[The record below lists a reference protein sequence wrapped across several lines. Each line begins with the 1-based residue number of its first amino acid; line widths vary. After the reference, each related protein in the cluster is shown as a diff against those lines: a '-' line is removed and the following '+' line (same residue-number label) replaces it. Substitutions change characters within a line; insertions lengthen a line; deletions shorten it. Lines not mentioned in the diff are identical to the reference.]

1 MIKRKEAIEG
11 SKRFISILYFLGPKC
26 YDICWDPKCV
36 LSSCWTNKHCRVC
49 QLSLWLVC
57 AAVWWS
63 TDCRSACSSTTLHTS
78 LHCTTLQM
86 HLQRKSAV
94 WNCAKLCPAPARP
107 LHAASTKPRHTTA
120 AAYRKLGLKVD
131 SRYDIGK
138 QIFQCNFLLLFT
150 RYGFPENQISICN
163 VWNSKIFFFSFCCK
177 IFAQI
182 AFSRPYWCGQ
192 SATLAQFSPLLA
204 GRGRA
209 ACLVSA
215 RRPRWGLDMYHYYS
229 PNTGVT
235 QQHRVDTNI
244 GMVMKITSSN
254 WDLRYEIWQV
264 GTIWPLWIAK
274 TIACNYLHA
283 IEAFLI
289 GEWGLN
295 TVAHLCM

>member
-107 LHAASTKPRHTTA
+107 LHAASTKPRHSTA

-138 QIFQCNFLLLFT
+138 QIFLCNFYYFLRDLVFQKIRFVFAMFEIVRYFSSVFVAKFLHRSPSPDRIGADSLL
-150 RYGFPENQISICN
+150 R
-163 VWNSKIFFFSFCCK
+163 
-177 IFAQI
+177 
-182 AFSRPYWCGQ
+182 
-192 SATLAQFSPLLA
+192 
-204 GRGRA
+204 
-209 ACLVSA
+209 
-215 RRPRWGLDMYHYYS
+215 
-229 PNTGVT
+229 
-235 QQHRVDTNI
+235 
-244 GMVMKITSSN
+244 
-254 WDLRYEIWQV
+254 
-264 GTIWPLWIAK
+264 
-274 TIACNYLHA
+274 
-283 IEAFLI
+283 
-289 GEWGLN
+289 
-295 TVAHLCM
+295 